1 MLFKILFTEKDTV
14 TEGTLKQRMVRIE
27 MRQKI
32 SPNWKDLIAIV
43 TFVGMIWA

>member
-1 MLFKILFTEKDTV
+1 MIIKTLCSNKDTV
-14 TEGTLKQRMVRIE
+14 TEGTLKRMVRIE

-32 SPNWKDLIAIV
+32 SPNCKDLIAIV